1 MKKQFLYLST
11 LFIIFSMS
19 ICAQQDQDTA
29 VQKKENKDIT
39 DEVIA
44 DNLIVQKS
52 IAVGINA
59 VDGEDFGFDTF
70 RLKENN
76 IRIHFDDTSGSGSF
90 PGNDWRIV
98 INDAANGGANYFGI
112 EDATADII
120 SFKIL
125 AGAPANAFFMA
136 ANGNIGLGTDA
147 PVVKL
152 HIADGNSP
160 VLRIEQDASS
170 GFTPQIWDIA
180 GNEANFFIRDVTNGS
195 TLPFRIKPGAP
206 QNALFIAAN
215 GNIGLGTATPNANAS
230 LELKSVNK
238 GFLLN
243 RLTTLEKT
251 TLQSLLVA
259 EDIGLMVYDTDI
271 KGLFSWDGTQ
281 WISGVNTD
289 AQDLALTTNTL
300 SLTNDGTT
308 VDLSGYLD
316 NTDAQDLTLTT
327 NTLSLTNDGTAVD
340 LSGYLDNID
349 AQTVSLTGTTLAISN
364 GNNVDLSS
372 LQDGIGTDAQDLTL
386 STNTLSLTN
395 DGTAV
400 DLSGYLDNTD
410 AQTVSLTG
418 TTFAISNGNNV
429 DLSSLQDGIGT
440 DAQDLTLS
448 TNTLSLTNDGTTV
461 DLSGYLDNTDAQ
473 DLTLSTNILSLTNDG
488 TPVDLS
494 GYLDNTDAQTVSLT
508 GTTFAISNGNTLNL
522 SSLQDGIGTDA
533 QDLSLS
539 TNTLSLTNDGTPVD
553 LSGYLDNTDAQTV
566 SLTGTT
572 LAISNGNNVDLSSL
586 QDGIGTDAQDL
597 TSAVL
602 SGNILEIEIEN
613 GNSVSVDLSPVL
625 SSLQAEINTQSE
637 MITAL
642 VARIEAIE
650 ACACGGTLAVGGIQ
664 NKNSNF
670 KLSQNKPNPFNG
682 ETKIDFKI
690 PSDIQK
696 AYIKIY
702 DSNGKILQK
711 IAITQRG
718 EGSITYDNDR
728 FSSGLYYY
736 SLFADNI
743 KVNTKKMLLNNK

>member
-1 MKKQFLYLST
+1 MRKKLLCLST

-19 ICAQQDQDTA
+19 ICAQQHQDIA
-29 VQKKENKDIT
+29 LQKKEKKGIT
-39 DEVIA
+39 DQVIL
-44 DNLIVQKS
+44 DDLIV
-52 IAVGINA
+52 VGSLALGLDA

-160 VLRIEQDASS
+160 ALRIEQDASS

-195 TLPFRIKPGAP
+195 TLPFRIIPGAP
-206 QNALFIAAN
+206 ENALFIAAN

-230 LELKSVNK
+230 LELKSANK

-243 RLTTLEKT
+243 RLTTAEKT
-251 TLQSLLVA
+251 TLEGALIAQ
-259 EDIGLMVYDTDI
+259 DIGLMVYDTDI

-281 WISGVNTD
+281 WISGSNTDAQDLTLTTNTLSLTNDVTTIDLSGYLDNTD

-372 LQDGIGTDAQDLTL
+372 LQDGIGTDAQDL
-386 STNTLSLTN
+386 
-395 DGTAV
+395 
-400 DLSGYLDNTD
+400 
-410 AQTVSLTG
+410 
-418 TTFAISNGNNV
+418 
-429 DLSSLQDGIGT
+429 
-440 DAQDLTLS
+440 
-448 TNTLSLTNDGTTV
+448 
-461 DLSGYLDNTDAQ
+461 
-473 DLTLSTNILSLTNDG
+473 
-488 TPVDLS
+488 
-494 GYLDNTDAQTVSLT
+494 
-508 GTTFAISNGNTLNL
+508 
-522 SSLQDGIGTDA
+522 
-533 QDLSLS
+533 SLS

-553 LSGYLDNTDAQTV
+553 LSGYLDNTDAQ
-566 SLTGTT
+566 
-572 LAISNGNNVDLSSL
+572 
-586 QDGIGTDAQDL
+586 DL
-597 TSAVL
+597 TSATL
-602 SGNILEIEIEN
+602 SGNVLEIEIEN
-613 GNSVSVDLSPVL
+613 GNSVSIDLSPVL
-625 SSLQAEINTQSE
+625 LSLQTEVNTQSA

-642 VARIEAIE
+642 VARIEAVE
-650 ACACGGTLAVGGIQ
+650 ACACGGTLAVAGVQ
-664 NKNSNF
+664 NTSSKF
-670 KLSQNKPNPFNG
+670 ALSQNKPNPFNG

-702 DSNGKILQK
+702 DNNGKTLQK

-728 FSSGLYYY
+728 FSSGMYYY
-736 SLFADNI
+736 SLFVDNI
-743 KVNTKKMLLNNK
+743 KVDTKKMLLNNK

>member
-1 MKKQFLYLST
+1 MIKQFFYLST
-11 LFIIFSMS
+11 LFIIFSTT
-19 ICAQQDQDTA
+19 ICAQQDQDFSK
-29 VQKKENKDIT
+29 QKKERKDIN
-39 DEVIA
+39 DQVIV
-44 DNLIVQKS
+44 DDLIVVGS
-52 IAVGINA
+52 IAVGTDA
-59 VDGEDFGFDTF
+59 VDGETFGFDTF

-76 IRIHFDDTSGSGSF
+76 LQIHFDDTSVAGFAS
-90 PGNDWRIV
+90 NDWRIK
-98 INDAANGGANYFGI
+98 INESGNGGSNYFGI
-112 EDATADII
+112 EDATAGRMP
-120 SFKIL
+120 FKIL
-125 AGAPANAFFMA
+125 AGASDNAFFMA
-136 ANGNIGLGTDA
+136 ANGDIGLGTDS
-147 PVVKL
+147 PLVNL
-152 HIADGNSP
+152 HIVDGDSP
-160 VLRIEQDASS
+160 TLRIEQDAS
-170 GFTPQIWDIA
+170 GGWTPQSWDVS
-180 GNEANFFIRDVTNGS
+180 GNESNFFIRDNTNGS

-230 LELKSVNK
+230 LELKSANK

-243 RLTTLEKT
+243 RLTTAEKT

-281 WISGVNTD
+281 WISVVNTD
-289 AQDLALTTNTL
+289 AQDLALT
-300 SLTNDGTT
+300 
-308 VDLSGYLD
+308 
-316 NTDAQDLTLTT
+316 
-327 NTLSLTNDGTAVD
+327 
-340 LSGYLDNID
+340 
-349 AQTVSLTGTTLAISN
+349 
-364 GNNVDLSS
+364 
-372 LQDGIGTDAQDLTL
+372 
-386 STNTLSLTN
+386 TNTLSLTN

-410 AQTVSLTG
+410 AQ
-418 TTFAISNGNNV
+418 
-429 DLSSLQDGIGT
+429 DLS
-440 DAQDLTLS
+440 LS

-473 DLTLSTNILSLTNDG
+473 DLSLSTNTLSLTNDGTTVDLSGYLDNIDAQTVSLTGTTLAISNGNTLDLSSLQDGIGTDAQDLALTTNTLSLTNDG

-508 GTTFAISNGNTLNL
+508 GTTLAISNGNTLNL

-602 SGNILEIEIEN
+602 SGNVLEIEIEN

-637 MITAL
+637 MITDL
-642 VARIEAIE
+642 VARIEAVE
-650 ACACGGTLAVGGIQ
+650 ACACGGTLAAEGIQ

-702 DSNGKILQK
+702 DSNGKTLQK

-743 KVNTKKMLLNNK
+743 KVDTKKMLLHNK